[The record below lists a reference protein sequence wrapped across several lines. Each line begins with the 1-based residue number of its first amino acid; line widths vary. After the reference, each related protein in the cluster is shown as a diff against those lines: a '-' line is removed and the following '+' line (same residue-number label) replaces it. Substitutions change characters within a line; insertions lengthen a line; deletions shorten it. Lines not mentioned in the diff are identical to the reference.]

1 MTTNTTDYHVDVAI
15 LGAGTAGL
23 GARRAAKAAGASVL
37 MIDPGP
43 FGTTC
48 ARVGCMPSKLL
59 IAAADAAH
67 HAREASCF
75 GIHPE
80 EVRIDG
86 PAVLRRVQRER
97 DRFVGFVDDVTEQAR
112 QEGELLEGRAKIVG
126 PGRLTVDERTTVGF
140 DRLVIATGS
149 TPVIPPPFRGLEHL
163 LLTNEEIFEL
173 EDLPGSLLVVGLGV
187 IGLELGQAFHRL
199 GVRTTLLGVGGRVGP
214 LSDPEVTANA
224 RQVLGQE
231 LDLHPDYTLHEIE
244 PVDGGVRVTFTDAT
258 DTRRTET
265 FERILVAAGRRP
277 NLRGLGLETLGIEPG
292 ADGRYSIDPDT
303 LQLGEGAVFVAGDVN
318 GLHPLLHE
326 AADDGRIA
334 GANAARFPEI
344 RAATRRTPLAIVFS
358 DPQIGIVGQRYADLG
373 DCEAVA
379 GEVDYG
385 NQGRARV
392 QGINAGK
399 VRIYAD
405 RHSGRLLGAE
415 LFGPRV
421 EHLSHL
427 LAWAVQQGMTV
438 DQALQMPFYHPVVE
452 EGIRTALRDLS
463 AAMRHGS
470 PIKCPVSE
478 LGPGA

>member
-1 MTTNTTDYHVDVAI
+1 MTDAIVTRSVDVAI

-23 GARRAAKAAGASVL
+23 GARRAAKAAGASVV

-67 HAREASCF
+67 HAAGADRF
-75 GIHPE
+75 GVRVPE
-80 EVRIDG
+80 VTVDG
-86 PAVLRRVQRER
+86 PAVLQRLQSER
-97 DRFVGFVDDVTEQAR
+97 DRFVGFVGDVIETAR
-112 QEGELLEGRAKIVG
+112 EEGELLEGRATVVG
-126 PGRLTVDERTTVGF
+126 PGRLEVEGHGEVHYQ
-140 DRLVIATGS
+140 RLVIATGS
-149 TPVIPPPFRGLEHL
+149 TPFVPPPFRGLEHL
-163 LLTNEEIFEL
+163 LLTNDEVFEL
-173 EDLPGSLLVVGLGV
+173 SDLPSSLVVVGLGV

-199 GVRTTLLGVGGRVGP
+199 GVRTTLLGVGGGVGP
-214 LSDPEVTANA
+214 LGDPEVLASA
-224 RQVLGQE
+224 REQLGRE
-231 LDLHPDYTLHEIE
+231 LDLHPDYTLHGVE
-244 PVDGGVRVTFTDAT
+244 PMEDGVRLSFTDSAGV
-258 DTRRTET
+258 RREET
-265 FERILVAAGRRP
+265 FARILVAAGRRP
-277 NLRGLGLETLGIEPG
+277 NLSRLGLETLGIEPG
-292 ADGRYSIDPDT
+292 DDGRYVIDPDT
-303 LQLGEGAVFVAGDVN
+303 LQLGEGPVFVAGDVN

-334 GANAARFPEI
+334 GDNAVRFPEL

-358 DPQIGIVGQRYADLG
+358 DPQIGIVGRGYAALD

-379 GEVDYG
+379 GQVDYG
-385 NQGRARV
+385 DQGRARV

-427 LAWAVQQGMTV
+427 LAWAVQAGLTV
-438 DQALQMPFYHPVVE
+438 DDALKMPFYHPVVE
-452 EGIRTALRDLS
+452 EGVRTALRDLA

-470 PIKCPVSE
+470 PIKCAVSE